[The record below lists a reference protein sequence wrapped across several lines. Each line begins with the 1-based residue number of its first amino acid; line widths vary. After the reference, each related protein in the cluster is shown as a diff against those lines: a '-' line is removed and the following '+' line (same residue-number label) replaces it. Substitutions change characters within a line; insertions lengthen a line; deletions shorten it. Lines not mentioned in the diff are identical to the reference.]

1 MSGTA
6 DSIRLNYNQVVIGTF
21 FIFMIKE
28 ENIMRKS
35 MAILLTAAM
44 SASLLAGCGSSSQ
57 SSSSAPAEK
66 TTADSSSSSKENAD
80 AAPEEGA
87 DASYTIGIGQFAEHG
102 SLDNCREGFIQGLA
116 EAGIEEGT
124 NLTILYSNAQ
134 ADGGTASQ
142 IANTFAGKDVDLMCG
157 IATPMAQAQYSLAM
171 KTDIPVIF
179 TAVTDPVAAELANAD
194 GTPVGEI
201 TGTSDKLPI
210 EQQLQMIREILP
222 DAKNIGIMYTTSEVN
237 SESAIAEY
245 KELAPK
251 YGFEIID
258 SGISSSA
265 DIPLAADTLIGKVDC
280 ITNLTDNTVVA
291 SLPVI
296 LSKAS
301 AKNIPVFGS
310 EIEQVKI
317 GCLAAMGLDYIEL
330 GKQTGQM
337 AAKVL
342 KGEAK
347 ASEMNYETI
356 KEAAFYG
363 NTEVAENLGITL
375 PESLTSSAV
384 EMFDTIAQ

>member
-21 FIFMIKE
+21 FYFHDQGGKYYEKINGNPFNSSYERIPVGRLRLLFPE
-28 ENIMRKS
+28 FILCPGRKKQPR
-35 MAILLTAAM
+35 TAAP
-44 SASLLAGCGSSSQ
+44 L
-57 SSSSAPAEK
+57 PK
-66 TTADSSSSSKENAD
+66 KNAD

-245 KELAPK
+245 KELAPN
-251 YGFEIID
+251 YGFEIVD
-258 SGISSSA
+258 TGVSSSA
-265 DIPLAADTLIGKVDC
+265 DISLAADTLINKVDC

-296 LSKAS
+296 LDKAA

-330 GKQTGQM
+330 GKQTGKM
-337 AAKVL
+337 AAQVL
-342 KGEAK
+342 KGREK
-347 ASEMNYETI
+347 
-356 KEAAFYG
+356 G
-363 NTEVAENLGITL
+363 QRTELRNH
-375 PESLTSSAV
+375 
-384 EMFDTIAQ
+384 

>member
-1 MSGTA
+1 MEK
-6 DSIRLNYNQVVIGTF
+6 RLQLWSPVWGWLAT
-21 FIFMIKE
+21 KE
-28 ENIMRKS
+28 GESVDLK
-35 MAILLTAAM
+35 
-44 SASLLAGCGSSSQ
+44 
-57 SSSSAPAEK
+57 
-66 TTADSSSSSKENAD
+66 
-80 AAPEEGA
+80 
-87 DASYTIGIGQFAEHG
+87 GQD
-102 SLDNCREGFIQGLA
+102 LV
-116 EAGIEEGT
+116 
-124 NLTILYSNAQ
+124 LYENAQ
-134 ADGGTASQ
+134 ADGGTSAQ

-157 IATPMAQAQYSLAM
+157 IATPMAQAEYSVAM
-171 KTDIPVIF
+171 KSDIPVIF

-201 TGTSDKLPI
+201 TGTSDKLPV
-210 EQQLQMIREILP
+210 ELQLKMIREILP
-222 DAKNIGIMYTTSEVN
+222 EAKTIGIIYTTSEVN

-245 KELAPK
+245 KELAPN
-251 YGFEIID
+251 YDFEIVD

-317 GCLAAMGLDYIEL
+317 GCLAAMGLDYVEL
-330 GKQTGQM
+330 GKQTGEM

-375 PESLTSSAV
+375 PESLTSSAA

>member
-1 MSGTA
+1 
-6 DSIRLNYNQVVIGTF
+6 
-21 FIFMIKE
+21 
-28 ENIMRKS
+28 MRKS

-251 YGFEIID
+251 YGFEI
-258 SGISSSA
+258 
-265 DIPLAADTLIGKVDC
+265 T
-280 ITNLTDNTVVA
+280 
-291 SLPVI
+291 
-296 LSKAS
+296 
-301 AKNIPVFGS
+301 
-310 EIEQVKI
+310 
-317 GCLAAMGLDYIEL
+317 
-330 GKQTGQM
+330 
-337 AAKVL
+337 
-342 KGEAK
+342 
-347 ASEMNYETI
+347 
-356 KEAAFYG
+356 FYG
-363 NTEVAENLGITL
+363 
-375 PESLTSSAV
+375 
-384 EMFDTIAQ
+384 